1 MGPTSIRPLAH
12 NTTRRASL
20 REAFRLSWPI
30 TLSFLLHA
38 GYRVNDQYWI
48 GDLGPDAQAAMG
60 LTTFML
66 ILNFSFLSIITSGV
80 LARVAFHSGSGQ
92 HENVERTIATACR
105 AGLIWFSLIGFLGWM
120 TSSFWV
126 RVAGGFGA
134 PAVFAEE
141 YLSTIYIVLPLIGFK
156 PLIDCVFLGLGN
168 TVMPMLLSLLS
179 VALNA
184 ILNPAMIYGWWGLPA
199 MGMEGAAWSTGISRG
214 LCAVL
219 GILALKQWFGLG
231 GFVKRK
237 FHPSELKRIVKVGL
251 PVGFSHAAYSGCFL
265 AIMKTSVAPL
275 GANVQAGL
283 AVGFNGIESVSY
295 CGMMGPAMAASSIV
309 GRRLGAL
316 DYQGAKRGAM
326 SCLGLS
332 VAFAL
337 MAATAKL
344 LVGRE
349 MASWFTD
356 DPAVLDEAALY
367 LAIVAFTQV
376 ATAAYSTLQQMMT
389 GAGRTLQM
397 AYVSVAGNFV
407 RIPIAWWFSAGLGFG
422 ATGIWWALNVGN
434 VLKLAAIFWLFRRMQ
449 LFSPPKIEGTDRA
462 ENSSTIPTS

>member
-1 MGPTSIRPLAH
+1 MRPLAH
-12 NTTRRASL
+12 SKSRGESL

-38 GYRVNDQYWI
+38 GYRVNDQFWI

-80 LARVAFHSGSGQ
+80 LARVAFYTGSGQ
-92 HENVERTIATACR
+92 NEHVERTIGTACR
-105 AGLIWFSLIGFLGWM
+105 TGLLWFSVIGALGWL
-120 TSSFWV
+120 TTPFWV
-126 RVAGGFGA
+126 KVAGGSGA

-156 PLIDCVFLGLGN
+156 PLIDSVFLGLGN
-168 TVMPMLLSLLS
+168 TVMPMLLSFLS

-184 ILNPAMIYGWWGLPA
+184 VLNPAMIYGWWGFPA

-214 LCAVL
+214 FCALL

-231 GFVKRK
+231 GFLRK
-237 FHPSELKRIVKVGL
+237 TFDWEELKRIVRIGV

-275 GANVQAGL
+275 GAHVQAGL
-283 AVGFNGIESVSY
+283 AVGFNGLESVSY

-309 GRRLGAL
+309 GRRLGAK
-316 DYQGAKRGAM
+316 DYLGAKRGAM

-332 VAFAL
+332 IGFAL
-337 MAATAKL
+337 FTAAIFL
-344 LVGRE
+344 LYGRE
-349 MASWFTD
+349 LASFFTE
-356 DPAVLDEAALY
+356 DPDVLDEAALY
-367 LAIVAFTQV
+367 LAIVAFTQA
-376 ATAAYSTLQQMMT
+376 ATAAYSTLQQIMT

-397 AYVSVAGNFV
+397 AYVSIAGNFV

-422 ATGIWWALNVGN
+422 AAGIWWALNVGN
-434 VLKLAAIFWLFRRMQ
+434 ILKVLAILLLFRRLH
-449 LFSPPKIEGTDRA
+449 LFEAPK
-462 ENSSTIPTS
+462 TSEEESDTAIAHFRNP

>member
-1 MGPTSIRPLAH
+1 MGPTTIRPLAH
-12 NTTRRASL
+12 NTSRRESL

-80 LARVAFHSGSGQ
+80 LARVAFYTGSGQ
-92 HENVERTIATACR
+92 HEHVERTIGTACR
-105 AGLIWFSLIGFLGWM
+105 AGILWFSLIGLIGWM
-120 TSSFWV
+120 TTSFWV
-126 RVAGGFGA
+126 QLAGGFGA

-168 TVMPMLLSLLS
+168 TVMPMLLSFLS
-179 VALNA
+179 VALNTA
-184 ILNPAMIYGWWGLPA
+184 LTPAMVYGLWGLPA

-214 LCAVL
+214 FCALL
-219 GILALKQWFGLG
+219 GLLALKKWFGLG
-231 GFVKRK
+231 GFLRQA
-237 FHPSELKRIVKVGL
+237 FDFSELKRVVRVGL

-283 AVGFNGIESVSY
+283 AVGFNGLESVSY

-309 GRRLGAL
+309 GRRLGAK
-316 DYQGAKRGAM
+316 DYLGAKRGAM

-332 VAFAL
+332 VGFAL
-337 MAATAKL
+337 FTAAIFL
-344 LVGRE
+344 LFGRNL
-349 MASWFTD
+349 ASWFTD
-356 DPAVLDEAALY
+356 DPGVLEEAVLY
-367 LAIVAFTQV
+367 LAIVAFTQA

-397 AYVSVAGNFV
+397 AYVSIAGNFV

-434 VLKLAAIFWLFRRMQ
+434 ILKLAAIYWLFRRMH
-449 LFSPPKIEGTDRA
+449 LFSPPDDA
-462 ENSSTIPTS
+462 EKDGPNSPATIPHS

>member
-1 MGPTSIRPLAH
+1 MGPTTIRPLAH
-12 NTTRRASL
+12 NTSRRESL

-80 LARVAFHSGSGQ
+80 LARVAFYTGSGQ
-92 HENVERTIATACR
+92 HEHVERTIGTACR
-105 AGLIWFSLIGFLGWM
+105 AGILWFSLIGLIGWM
-120 TSSFWV
+120 TTSFWV
-126 RVAGGFGA
+126 QLAGGFGA

-168 TVMPMLLSLLS
+168 TVMPMLLSFLS
-179 VALNA
+179 VALNTA
-184 ILNPAMIYGWWGLPA
+184 LTPAMVYGLWGLPA

-214 LCAVL
+214 FCALL
-219 GILALKQWFGLG
+219 GLLALKKWFGLG
-231 GFVKRK
+231 GFLRQA
-237 FHPSELKRIVKVGL
+237 FDFSELKRVVRVGL

-283 AVGFNGIESVSY
+283 AVGFTGLESVSY

-309 GRRLGAL
+309 GRRLGAK
-316 DYQGAKRGAM
+316 DYLGAKRGAM

-332 VAFAL
+332 VGFAL
-337 MAATAKL
+337 FTAAIFL
-344 LVGRE
+344 LFGRNL
-349 MASWFTD
+349 ASWFTD
-356 DPAVLDEAALY
+356 DPGVLEEAVLY
-367 LAIVAFTQV
+367 LAIVAFTQA

-397 AYVSVAGNFV
+397 AYVSIAGNFV

-434 VLKLAAIFWLFRRMQ
+434 ILKLAAIYWLFRRMH
-449 LFSPPKIEGTDRA
+449 LFSPPDDA
-462 ENSSTIPTS
+462 EKDGPNSPATIPHS